1 MEKKRQTDYKKILTG
16 IYNTLYKAFG
26 PQHWWP
32 GETPFEIAVGAILT
46 QNTNWGNV
54 EKAINNLKTSGVLDA
69 IALHEMSH
77 KELASL
83 IKPAGYF
90 NIKAKRLKH
99 SLISL
104 QIITK
109 AVDRCRMKIQ
119 MLRHQ
124 LLEINGIGP
133 KPRIPFSCT
142 H

>member
-1 MEKKRQTDYKKILTG
+1 MSKIMKSQKKYLME
-16 IYNTLYKAFG
+16 IYDLLYKAFG

-99 SLISL
+99 FLDFFAIHY
-104 QIITK
+104 K
-109 AVDRCRMKIQ
+109 RFVEQ
-119 MLRHQ
+119 M
-124 LLEINGIGP
+124 
-133 KPRIPFSCT
+133 
-142 H
+142 